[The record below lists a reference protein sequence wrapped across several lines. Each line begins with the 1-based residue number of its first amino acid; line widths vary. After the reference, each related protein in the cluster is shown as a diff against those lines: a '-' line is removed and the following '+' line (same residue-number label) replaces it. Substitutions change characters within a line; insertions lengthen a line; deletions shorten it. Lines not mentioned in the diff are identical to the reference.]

1 MVPLRSIARIALLV
15 TLALVPPRAIATG
28 RARPPGAALVPHS
41 DCASLLGARVTDTRV
56 TEAVAVSNPEHGPVT
71 VPHCRVAG
79 IIDTEIRFIALLP
92 DDWNGK
98 FFAGGGGGFVGQVQ
112 NQAESSVNA
121 GYASI
126 GTDTGHQGRGTEA
139 SWALGHPERVEN
151 FGHRAVHRTA
161 EVGKALVAAY
171 YGAAPSRSYFFGCS
185 NGGRQALMEA
195 QRYPEDF
202 DGIVACAP
210 ALDMTNIAAEF
221 VAHSQIA
228 FPDPHQLDEP
238 ILTEDN
244 LKLLET
250 RVLAACDALDG
261 VADGVLDDP
270 RQCRFQVADLP
281 LCPADREAPDCMT
294 RRQRDTAA
302 RLYAPTKSLGAVVYP
317 GQPFGGE
324 GEPGGWQSWITG
336 IDPQRQ
342 PGDPPSLQF
351 AFATE
356 GFKYLVFGRP
366 DWDYSRYDLANWRRD
381 TAALAS
387 IVNADNPDLSAFAR
401 GHRKLI
407 LAHGWADPALNP
419 LSTIAYYE
427 RVQARDPTLREYAR
441 LFMMPGVLHC
451 GGGRGPDQVDWFR
464 AIADWVERGVGP
476 ERLIARK
483 IDRNGRVLNT
493 RPLCPYPARAV
504 YDGRGATTDAAT
516 FTCRTQ

>member
-15 TLALVPPRAIATG
+15 TLALVPSRAIATG
-28 RARPPGAALVPHS
+28 QARPPGGAPVPHS

-56 TEAVAVSNPEHGPVT
+56 TEAVAVSKAERGPVT

-121 GYASI
+121 GYASL

-210 ALDMTNIAAEF
+210 AFDMTNIAAEF

-250 RVLAACDALDG
+250 RVLGACDALDG

-281 LCPADREAPDCMT
+281 L
-294 RRQRDTAA
+294 
-302 RLYAPTKSLGAVVYP
+302 LP
-317 GQPFGGE
+317 GR
-324 GEPGGWQSWITG
+324 S
-336 IDPQRQ
+336 
-342 PGDPPSLQF
+342 
-351 AFATE
+351 
-356 GFKYLVFGRP
+356 
-366 DWDYSRYDLANWRRD
+366 
-381 TAALAS
+381 
-387 IVNADNPDLSAFAR
+387 
-401 GHRKLI
+401 
-407 LAHGWADPALNP
+407 
-419 LSTIAYYE
+419 
-427 RVQARDPTLREYAR
+427 
-441 LFMMPGVLHC
+441 
-451 GGGRGPDQVDWFR
+451 
-464 AIADWVERGVGP
+464 
-476 ERLIARK
+476 
-483 IDRNGRVLNT
+483 
-493 RPLCPYPARAV
+493 
-504 YDGRGATTDAAT
+504 RGA
-516 FTCRTQ
+516 RTA